1 MQVDRILQ
9 ETGAEKVIIVGHS
22 MGGVV
27 ARHYA
32 LYHAGSEKLAKIVAV
47 GSPHHGTILASGV
60 RLEIIGSFC
69 TCIRQ
74 MAPNSDFLTELNEI
88 EEEDGTTPITSIFTY
103 DDQVVVPQESSFLE
117 VPHAKTIACGGM
129 GHLSMPFTHSINMLI
144 LQELLDV
151 GYDMHP

>member
-1 MQVDRILQ
+1 MILE

-32 LYHAGSEKLAKIVAV
+32 LYRAGSEKLAKIVAV

-69 TCIRQ
+69 SCIRQ
-74 MAPNSDFLTELNEI
+74 MAPYSNFLTEMNEI
-88 EEEDGTTPITSIFTY
+88 EENDGTTPVTNIFTY
-103 DDQVVVPQESSFLE
+103 DDQVVVPQESSILE
-117 VPHAKTIACGGM
+117 VQHAKTIACGGM
-129 GHLSMPFTHSINMLI
+129 GHLSMPFSQSINMLI

-151 GYDMHP
+151 EDDTRP